1 MQRRSRN
8 IVLSSLG
15 NRTLRAFGF
24 FVLLAFL
31 SGCSGMK
38 YVPKDKVLYT
48 GSEIK
53 LRPTGKVT
61 AKRALKELM
70 DQNISPK
77 PNTSIFGMRPG
88 LWFYYIAGEDKRQKG
103 FRHFVKTKLGQVPIY
118 MDDVDKERTTLLL
131 RGTLK
136 NNGFF
141 QAEVK
146 SREVI
151 KNKKG
156 KIIYTASI
164 HPPYRINGVTY
175 PKLDTLFANIDSVKK
190 ESYLKKGQRYNL
202 ERLQAEQERI
212 EEALENKG
220 FYFFDD
226 RYLIF
231 EADSTIG
238 DHKVDLLLTLEPGVP
253 EKATRIYKLG
263 EITIFPNYSLSR
275 DSIIRASDT
284 LFINGYNYID
294 RLKMFKAKVITKV
307 INLKS
312 GNIYRREDRE
322 NTLSHLMSMGTFK
335 FVDIQFEE
343 AEGDSSTL
351 NSNIFLTPY
360 LKKSI
365 RAEVQATSKSNNFV
379 GPGLSIRYTDR
390 NVFKGSE
397 RFEVSAT
404 AAYEVQVSRKIPQ
417 PLNAFELGV
426 ESGLTFPRFIAPF
439 EIYYPTRKYLPTT
452 DIKLGFRLQQ
462 RINFFRLNS
471 FNLGYGYTW
480 RENTLKNHELVPID
494 INYMRVGSKSSE
506 FEEVLG
512 RNRFLKQSLED
523 QFILGAR
530 YAYTL
535 NTQVNKERMEK
546 YREQKFERSHFY
558 FTAKAETS
566 GNLMQLL
573 QGGSFKNQA
582 DSTNFNR
589 IFGSPYAQFVR
600 GEIDFRHYLQVSKK
614 NKIASRIA
622 VGTGY
627 AYGNSVVLP
636 YIRQFAVGGS
646 NSIRAFPARSVGPG
660 TYDVRSEAPG
670 EERLMF
676 LDQRGDIKLEMNA
689 EFRFDI
695 FNVLKGAVFADAGNI
710 WLWRDDPNRPGGQ
723 FNRSKFLSELAA
735 GTGVGLRAD
744 FNFFVLR
751 FDLAFPVR
759 KPWLPENE
767 RWVFDQIDL
776 GSSSWRSENL
786 ILNIAI
792 GYPF

>member
-1 MQRRSRN
+1 MKVGSFVLRRSFYGLL
-8 IVLSSLG
+8 VLTTLLSS
-15 NRTLRAFGF
+15 
-24 FVLLAFL
+24 
-31 SGCSGMK
+31 CSGLR
-38 YVPKDKVLYT
+38 YVPDDKVLYT
-48 GSEIK
+48 GAEIK

-70 DQNISPK
+70 DQNVSPK

-88 LWFYYIAGEDKRQKG
+88 LWFYYIAGDDKRRKG

-118 MDDVDKERTTLLL
+118 MEDVDKDRTTLLL

-136 NNGFF
+136 NHGFF
-141 QAEVK
+141 QAEVE
-146 SREVI
+146 SREIV

-156 KIIYTASI
+156 KIIYTAHI
-164 HPPYRINGVTY
+164 HSPYRVNELTY
-175 PKLDTLFANIDSVKK
+175 PELDTLFSNIDSVKN

-231 EADSTIG
+231 EADSTVG
-238 DHKVDLLLTLEPGVP
+238 DRNVDLLLTLEPGVP
-253 EKATRIYKLG
+253 KKATRVYKIG
-263 EITIFPNYSLSR
+263 QVTIFPNYSLSR
-275 DSIIRASDT
+275 DSVIRASDT

-307 INLKS
+307 INLKP

-322 NTLSHLMSMGTFK
+322 YTLSHLMSMGSFK

-343 AEGDSSTL
+343 LENDSTTL
-351 NSNIFLTPY
+351 NTNIFLTPY

-365 RAEVQATSKSNNFV
+365 RADLQATSKSNNFV
-379 GPGLSIRYTDR
+379 GPGMTIKYTDR

-397 RFEVSAT
+397 RFDVT
-404 AAYEVQVSRKIPQ
+404 ANAGYEVQISRKVPQ
-417 PLNAFELGV
+417 PLNAFELGM
-426 ESGLTFPRFIAPF
+426 ETSLSFPRFLTPF
-439 EIYYPTRKYLPTT
+439 NIYYPTRKFLPTT
-452 DIKLGFRLQQ
+452 DMKLGFQLQQ

-471 FNLGYGYTW
+471 FNLASGYTW
-480 RENTLKNHELVPID
+480 RENTLKNHELFPVD
-494 INYMRVGSKSSE
+494 INYMRVGDKSPE
-506 FEEVLG
+506 FEEVVS
-512 RNRFLKQSLED
+512 RNRFLAQSLEN
-523 QFILGAR
+523 QFIMGAR

-535 NTQVNKERMEK
+535 NTQVNRERMEK
-546 YREQKFERSHFY
+546 FREQKFERSHFY
-558 FTAKAETS
+558 FNGRIESA
-566 GNLMQLL
+566 GNLVHLL
-573 QGGSFKNQA
+573 MGGGFENEA
-582 DSTNFNR
+582 DTTDFNK
-589 IFGSPYAQFVR
+589 IFGSAYSQFVR
-600 GEIDFRHYLQVSKK
+600 GEADFRYYFQVSKK
-614 NKIASRIA
+614 NKIATRVA
-622 VGTGY
+622 FGMGY
-627 AYGNSVVLP
+627 AYGNSVTLP

-646 NSIRAFPARSVGPG
+646 TSVRAFPARSLGPG
-660 TYDVRSEAPG
+660 TYDVRTEATG
-670 EERLMF
+670 EERILF
-676 LDQRGDIKLEMNA
+676 LDQRGDIKLESNA

-710 WLWRDDPNRPGGQ
+710 WLWRDDPDREGNGEQ
-723 FNRSKFLSELAA
+723 FKRSQFLKELAV

-751 FDLAFPVR
+751 FDLAFPIR
-759 KPWLPENE
+759 KPWLPEDQ
-767 RWVFDQIDL
+767 RWVFDQIDF

-786 ILNIAI
+786 VLNIAI